1 MSRYILIC
9 VREEGKKM
17 PAILLRVESGY
28 PGDVGGGKIRI
39 DSETM
44 QLLNVS
50 PGDIVTIEG
59 TRTTVAR
66 VWRLKVED
74 FNRRMA
80 RLDHFTCSNAGVST
94 GSTVKV
100 SGITGVIEAQRVVL
114 DPPENFP
121 EIPLANIANII
132 NGLIAFPV
140 TKNDAI
146 PVMPDLPLLH
156 PQIVTFRLVEIE
168 PENAILITETT
179 KIKISNQTLTAAPEN
194 NTHPEYD
201 KILEEIRAGL
211 NRNL

>member
-1 MSRYILIC
+1 
-9 VREEGKKM
+9 M

-74 FNRRMA
+74 VNRRMA
-80 RLDHFTCSNAGVST
+80 RLDQFTCSNAGVST

-100 SGITGVIEAQRVVL
+100 SGIDGVIEAQRVVL

-146 PVMPDLPLLH
+146 PVMPDLPLH

-168 PENAILITETT
+168 PENAILITENT
-179 KIKISNQTLTAAPEN
+179 KIKISNHPLTAAPEN